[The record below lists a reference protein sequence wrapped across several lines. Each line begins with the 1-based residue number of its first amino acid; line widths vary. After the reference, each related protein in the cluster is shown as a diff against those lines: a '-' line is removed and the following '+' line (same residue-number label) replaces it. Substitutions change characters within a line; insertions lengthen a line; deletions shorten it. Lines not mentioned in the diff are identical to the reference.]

1 MWTLRK
7 NKTARKDADETARDL
22 LAGNR
27 LVTMAL
33 LAQNWK

>member
-1 MWTLRK
+1 MWLRK
-7 NKTARKDADETARDL
+7 NKTTREGEDKTAQDL

-33 LAQNWK
+33 LAQTWK

>member
-1 MWTLRK
+1 MWLRK
-7 NKTARKDADETARDL
+7 NMTPQKGEDAVARDL

-33 LAQNWK
+33 LAQTWK